1 MLDNSILQTALTLS
15 DNSLTIIPWNLM
27 KEKYSAPF
35 SSNQNV
41 LIIGFTQNDD
51 LNRLQDLI
59 KTVHSDQHTVVFLQ
73 AEDNMENNI
82 KQSNIKLS
90 ELTEF
95 KNNNNEAGFF
105 IGASSEKYSL
115 LDFQELVAHLRSPD
129 GCPWDRKQTHQSL
142 RPNLLEET
150 YEVLS
155 ALDHE
160 NSAEMQEEF
169 GDLLLQIV
177 LHAQIASEAGTF
189 NLEDVATGIQKKLI
203 FRHPHIF
210 SDTVV
215 SGSEEVIRNW
225 EVLKA
230 QERKENHKEPRMLRS
245 VPMSMP
251 ALSLA
256 QAYQK
261 RAARVG
267 FDWETMEPVKQKI
280 QEELQEVELAKDE
293 EEQGKEL
300 GDVLFA
306 VVNLIRWYGF
316 DAESLLREASE
327 RFAQRFEYI
336 EECVEKQGKTFAE
349 YSLVELDAFWD
360 EAKKGSKRSG

>member
-1 MLDNSILQTALTLS
+1 MIDDHILHTALDLCDENLS
-15 DNSLTIIPWNLM
+15 IIPWDAV
-27 KEKYSAPF
+27 KEKYTATF

-41 LIIGFTQNDD
+41 LIVAMADD
-51 LNRLQDLI
+51 KDLAKLQQLI
-59 KTVHSDQHTVVFLQ
+59 KTVHADQHTIIFLHYDLKEQ
-73 AEDNMENNI
+73 AVIKTPIRIADITKTLQNI
-82 KQSNIKLS
+82 DP
-90 ELTEF
+90 
-95 KNNNNEAGFF
+95 ADGFL
-105 IGASSEKYSL
+105 IMASMEKYSL
-115 LDFQELVAHLRSPD
+115 LDFQELVAHLRSPE

-160 NSAEMQEEF
+160 DRAEMQEEF

-177 LHAQIASEAGTF
+177 LHAQIASEQGNF

-210 SDTVV
+210 DNTVV
-215 SGSEEVIRNW
+215 LDSEEVIRNW

-230 QERKENHKEPRMLRS
+230 QERKENHKEQRILRS
-245 VPMSMP
+245 VPTNMP

-306 VVNLIRWYGF
+306 VVNLVRWYGF
-316 DAESLLREASE
+316 DAESLLRDASQ
-327 RFAQRFEYI
+327 RFAERFEYI
-336 EECVEKQGKTFAE
+336 EQCVEKQGKPFAE
-349 YSLVELDAFWD
+349 YSLAELDAFWD
-360 EAKKGSKRSG
+360 EAKTHLK

>member
-1 MLDNSILQTALTLS
+1 MIDTHILHTALALS
-15 DNSLTIIPWNLM
+15 DEYLSIVPWSEI
-27 KEKYSAPF
+27 KDKYSATF

-41 LIIGFTQNDD
+41 LVFG
-51 LNRLQDLI
+51 I
-59 KTVHSDQHTVVFLQ
+59 KTNKDLEKLQQLTRTIHSDQHSVIFLRFDVDAQVVNQNRIEVSKIDALKTVNPADGILI
-73 AEDNMENNI
+73 M
-82 KQSNIKLS
+82 
-90 ELTEF
+90 
-95 KNNNNEAGFF
+95 
-105 IGASSEKYSL
+105 ASQEKFSL
-115 LDFQELVAHLRSPD
+115 LDFQEQVAHLRSAD
-129 GCPWDRKQTHQSL
+129 GCPWDREQTHQSL

-155 ALDHE
+155 ALDRE
-160 NSAEMQEEF
+160 DRTEMEEEF

-177 LHAQIASEAGTF
+177 LHAQIASEQGNF
-189 NLEDVATGIQKKLI
+189 NLEDIVTGIQKKLI
-203 FRHPHIF
+203 YRHPHIF
-210 SDTVV
+210 ANTVV
-215 SGSEEVIRNW
+215 SGSEEVIKNW

-230 QERKENHKEPRMLRS
+230 QERKENHKEQRILRS
-245 VPMSMP
+245 VPTSMP

-293 EEQGKEL
+293 KEQGKEL

-306 VVNLIRWYGF
+306 VVNLIRWHGF
-316 DAESLLREASE
+316 DAESVLRDAAQ
-327 RFAQRFEYI
+327 RFANRFEYI
-336 EECVEKQGKTFAE
+336 EQCVEKQGKTFAE

-360 EAKKGSKRSG
+360 EAKNRLK

>member
-1 MLDNSILQTALTLS
+1 MIDEHILHTALDLC
-15 DNSLTIIPWNLM
+15 DENLTILPWDAV
-27 KEKYSAPF
+27 KDKYTATF

-41 LIIGFTQNDD
+41 LITGITDERD
-51 LNRLQDLI
+51 IEKLQQLMR
-59 KTVHSDQHTVVFLQ
+59 TVHSDQHIVIFLHFDLKEQAVVQTPTQVSDAVKSLQ
-73 AEDNMENNI
+73 NI
-82 KQSNIKLS
+82 DLADGLLIM
-90 ELTEF
+90 
-95 KNNNNEAGFF
+95 
-105 IGASSEKYSL
+105 ASQEKYSV

-160 NSAEMQEEF
+160 DRAGMQEEF

-177 LHAQIASEAGTF
+177 LHAQIASERGGF
-189 NLEDVATGIQKKLI
+189 NLEDIATGIQKKLI

-210 SDTVV
+210 DNTVV
-215 SGSEEVIRNW
+215 SDSEEVIRNW

-230 QERKENHKEPRMLRS
+230 RERKENHKEQRILRS
-245 VPMSMP
+245 VPTNMP

-267 FDWETMEPVKQKI
+267 FDWETIEPVKQKI
-280 QEELQEVELAKDE
+280 EEELHEVELAKDE
-293 EEQGKEL
+293 NEQGKEL

-316 DAESLLREASE
+316 DAESLLRDASQ
-327 RFAQRFEYI
+327 RFAERFEYI
-336 EECVEKQGKTFAE
+336 EQCVEKEGKPFAE
-349 YSLVELDAFWD
+349 YSLAELDAFWD
-360 EAKKGSKRSG
+360 EAKDHLK